1 MNSLNNLDNQF
12 RRMLNNRT
20 VVSVLSLLLA
30 LYAGAAAPKLP
41 NEVVLFFDSALGKTL
56 FMFLIVYLSSR
67 STQLSIM
74 VAVAFL
80 VTLSCMN
87 KRNLEG
93 FKDHEGGDEPA
104 PDPDADPDTEQ
115 DDDDDDAEPDAD
127 DNADAEMTDD
137 ADADTD
143 AGMKGK
149 ETQETEEEN
158 NSEANEEEEQE
169 EEDQEEEEETFLGRR
184 KKNRKEHFRYS
195 FKKHKYT
202 PAPVPVRENF
212 KNYAPF
218 PRSM

>member
-12 RRMLNNRT
+12 RRMLNNKS

-41 NEVVLFFDSALGKTL
+41 NEVVLFFDSVLGKTL

-67 STQLSIM
+67 NTQLSIM

-93 FKDHEGGDEPA
+93 FKDGESSGG
-104 PDPDADPDTEQ
+104 
-115 DDDDDDAEPDAD
+115 
-127 DNADAEMTDD
+127 
-137 ADADTD
+137 
-143 AGMKGK
+143 
-149 ETQETEEEN
+149 EEN
-158 NSEANEEEEQE
+158 NEDEENEDEENEEG
-169 EEDQEEEEETFLGRR
+169 DGTEEEEEGEEEEPEWHKDTPHDHTHDEEEEEDDEEDESEQSTSDPVDSGEGFKNS
-184 KKNRKEHFRYS
+184 KKGKKVKEHFRYS

-212 KNYAPF
+212 QNYAPF
-218 PRSM
+218 PRKR

>member
-12 RRMLNNRT
+12 RKMLNNKS

-41 NEVVLFFDSALGKTL
+41 NEVVLFFDSVLGKTL

-67 STQLSIM
+67 NTQLSIM

-80 VTLSCMN
+80 VTLTCMN

-93 FKDHEGGDEPA
+93 FDNHPGNNQEN
-104 PDPDADPDTEQ
+104 T
-115 DDDDDDAEPDAD
+115 DDDNEEDEEGEEAE
-127 DNADAEMTDD
+127 E
-137 ADADTD
+137 
-143 AGMKGK
+143 G
-149 ETQETEEEN
+149 EEEEPQWHKDTPHDHN
-158 NSEANEEEEQE
+158 HDEEDDMEEDNEEED
-169 EEDQEEEEETFLGRR
+169 EDEPEDLEKDPDDSGEGFKSG
-184 KKNRKEHFRYS
+184 KKGKKVKEHFRYS

-212 KNYAPF
+212 QNYAPF
-218 PRSM
+218 PRKR